1 MSKPTQAD
9 AAYGAGHV
17 LHTSCDCCEHAAR
30 RISDLERALRPFFAA
45 VYNDNGDVTITTSR
59 IDHDDWFRAYKVY
72 KKTAK

>member
-1 MSKPTQAD
+1 MATETD
-9 AAYGAGHV
+9 V
-17 LHTSCDCCEHAAR
+17 RE
-30 RISDLERALRPFFAA
+30 ALRPFADA

>member
-1 MSKPTQAD
+1 MRTKAVPFPTASDIAMVEID
-9 AAYGAGHV
+9 AMR
-17 LHTSCDCCEHAAR
+17 AR
-30 RISDLERALRPFFAA
+30 IAELERALRPFAAA